1 MTGLDTISAASLVR
15 GMPLLPPNPD
25 VAVKYIRDI
34 LGMNLWVKQEEIVR
48 SVFGP
53 ARKTAVRSCHAAG
66 KTHTA
71 AGVVLAWLFTG
82 PYRIAVTTA
91 PTGRQVRELLWKE
104 IRKAYKQAGR
114 RWKRSIGGYM
124 PPRAP
129 ELRIDEDWLAIG
141 FASDDDVNV
150 QGWHSPGGVLV
161 VLDEAPGVSPDIWA
175 ALNGVLTG
183 RWDRLLAIGNPTEPA
198 GPFYELFEDPAVSRL
213 VISAFDVPNV
223 VTGSP
228 IIPGLATREWV
239 EAMGREW
246 GTDSPMY
253 ASRVKGEFPDNADD
267 VLVPRSWVLAAQERW
282 RAREADS
289 TGWVGQAH
297 LGLDVARYGEDS
309 TVAAEVYPGRG
320 VRRLHKR
327 TKQDTVQT
335 VAWSGGILQSN
346 PSLGSVRVDA
356 DGLGA
361 GVYDAL
367 AHKPPRKDVVVI
379 EMRGGMAAADSEHF
393 VNRRSEWLWNVR
405 QALDPSG
412 PAPIAI
418 PPDDRLRDQMTA
430 IRWKLNTHGKIAL
443 ESKDELRKR
452 GIGSPDELDAV
463 AYGLAMMK
471 NAVVPTVSPTL
482 LSSLRRMDDGWG

>member
-1 MTGLDTISAASLVR
+1 MTATALTTESVLR

-25 VAVKYIRDI
+25 VAVRYIRDI
-34 LGMNLWVKQEEIVR
+34 LGLRLWAKQEEIVR

-53 ARKTAVRSCHAAG
+53 HRKTAVRSCHAAG

-82 PYRIAVTTA
+82 PYRVAVTTA

-104 IRKAYKQAGR
+104 IRKAYKAAGK
-114 RWKRSIGGYM
+114 RWRRSIGGYM

-161 VLDEAPGVSPDIWA
+161 VLDEAPGVDPGIWA
-175 ALNGVLTG
+175 ALDGVLTG
-183 RWDRLLAIGNPTEPA
+183 KWDRLLAIGNPTEPS
-198 GPFYELFEDPAVSRL
+198 GPFHDLFADPSSSRIA
-213 VISAFDVPNV
+213 ISAFDVPNV
-223 VTGSP
+223 VTGET

-253 ASRVKGEFPDNADD
+253 ASRVLGEFPDNADD
-267 VLVPRSWVLAAQERW
+267 VLVPRSWVAAAVERW
-282 RAREADS
+282 RAREANPDGW
-289 TGWVGQAH
+289 TGKANV
-297 LGLDVARYGEDS
+297 GLDVARYGEDT
-309 TVAAEVYPGRG
+309 TVAAEVFTGG

-327 TKQDTVQT
+327 AKQDTVET
-335 VAWSGGILQSN
+335 VNWVAGLVSMSPALTSI
-346 PSLGSVRVDA
+346 RVDA

-361 GVYDAL
+361 GVFDAL
-367 AHKPPRKDVVVI
+367 RHRPPRKDVNVV
-379 EMRGGMAAADSEHF
+379 EMRGGMGSADPDHF
-393 VNRRSEWLWNVR
+393 VNRRSEWLWGLR
-405 QALDPSG
+405 QALDPNG

-418 PPDDRLRDQMTA
+418 PPDDRLREQCTT
-430 IRWKLNTHGKIAL
+430 IRWRLNTHGKIAL
-443 ESKDELRKR
+443 ESKDELRAR
-452 GIGSPDELDAV
+452 GVGSPDELDAV
-463 AYGLAMMK
+463 AYGLAVVK
-471 NAVVPTVSPTL
+471 AAIVPTVSPAI
-482 LSSLRRMDDGWG
+482 LSALVKADDGWH